1 MKVSLTNDGKWTE
14 MPQRHI
20 SAIHYTQIFYFV
32 VFDCDKSL
40 HQYNPE
46 MPQIEI
52 EIKAFNEDS
61 HFSQEEWWVL
71 ELETLMWISFFYL
84 FVTTAWKYV
93 RIVMKEEI
101 VESPLALL
109 VIGIFVELG

>member
-1 MKVSLTNDGKWTE
+1 MLGEGNQGSAEFRARFISPNYSSEDRRNLSIALYKIDDWENFQQQVTCADKWSANRLSMKVSLTNDGKWTE

-46 MPQIEI
+46 IP
-52 EIKAFNEDS
+52 
-61 HFSQEEWWVL
+61 
-71 ELETLMWISFFYL
+71 
-84 FVTTAWKYV
+84 
-93 RIVMKEEI
+93 
-101 VESPLALL
+101 
-109 VIGIFVELG
+109 